1 MATIYDALFLQAL
14 DLSPGEQIYIPCED
28 KQEQKKTEKV
38 IKEAMTGAPV
48 DVQLKLRVARTF
60 KDKRLWVVIARKNPL
75 HEEFFVKERTA
86 SGDWTVKRTTLG
98 TDATRLRVIEAMIE
112 DGLTE
117 EEISEA
123 IGEVSE
129 VEKKL
134 FFPSIKEES

>member
-1 MATIYDALFLQAL
+1 MATIYDALFLKAL

-38 IKEAMTGAPV
+38 IKEAMAGAPI
-48 DVQLKLRVARTF
+48 DIQLKLRVVRTF

-86 SGDWTVKRTTLG
+86 SGDWAVKRTNLG
-98 TDATRLRVIEAMIE
+98 TDATRLRVLEAMVE

-123 IGEVSE
+123 IGELSD

-134 FFPSIKEES
+134 FFPSIKES

>member
-75 HEEFFVKERTA
+75 HEEFFVKERSP
-86 SGDWTVKRTTLG
+86 SGDWTVKRTSLG

-123 IGEVSE
+123 IGDLSD
-129 VEKKL
+129 VERKL
-134 FFPSIKEES
+134 FFPSIKES